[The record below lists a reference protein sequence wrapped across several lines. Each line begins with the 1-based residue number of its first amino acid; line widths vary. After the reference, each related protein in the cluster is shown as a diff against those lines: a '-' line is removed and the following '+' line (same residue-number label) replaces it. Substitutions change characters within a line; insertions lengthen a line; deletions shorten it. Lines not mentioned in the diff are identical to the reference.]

1 MTTTIHSLGFFWR
14 VLRSEKMRLDLMNI
28 EVLKGDFKVRW
39 LMMAGQLQY
48 LQTGWF
54 PHVSKY
60 SKQTCSAITLDGRKR
75 GYDIMIYYDNYIY
88 TVLWYS
94 ATMMVQDSVAAKWF
108 LFLTFFDTDL
118 YRVTRWVTRGFAVTR
133 WVTRWV
139 TSRQLQRRTR
149 STTRWRWGAWWCHH
163 GGQKNWPLKH
173 RRCLRCKMGASKSV
187 VVLRC
192 SDIKVI

>member
-1 MTTTIHSLGFFWR
+1 M
-14 VLRSEKMRLDLMNI
+14 
-28 EVLKGDFKVRW
+28 
-39 LMMAGQLQY
+39 
-48 LQTGWF
+48 
-54 PHVSKY
+54 
-60 SKQTCSAITLDGRKR
+60 
-75 GYDIMIYYDNYIY
+75 Y

-118 YRVTRWVTRGFAVTR
+118 YRVTRWVTR
-133 WVTRWV
+133 WV

-163 GGQKNWPLKH
+163 GGQKNWSLKH

-187 VVLRC
+187 VLLRC
-192 SDIKVI
+192 SDIKVIWANAKTPALLNMYWTDIGLWKLMEIVKNTRWPSQISDTPFQGYVIVFL